1 MNENQT
7 TVHQTNRVQNG
18 NALSNTNKVFCS
30 TCTLGKICKK
40 WSILRLCVQFW
51 RAFNLIVRKDQRFFF
66 KFILIC
72 FSKKSWKISLDQDK
86 FEKKT

>member
-30 TCTLGKICKK
+30 ACTLGKICKM
-40 WSILRLCVQFW
+40 WVILGLCAQFW
-51 RAFNLIVRKDQRFFF
+51 RAFNLILRKDQRFFF
-66 KFILIC
+66 QINLNLFY
-72 FSKKSWKISLDQDK
+72 
-86 FEKKT
+86 